1 MLGPVRAAAGTAM
14 PGRERDGM
22 NRSLHGCRC
31 PAAPKGSPSSRATRV
46 GVEWGWS
53 WPPRRCRWVSAEHR
67 SPLMLGGH
75 AGGVGVV
82 GRGAPRGAGWHD
94 RGGGGPLLGRAGV
107 VQNALRPRIV
117 TARRWLP
124 AGRARTTTA
133 PRALGST
140 VGRSPSAG
148 GAAPRLRRCPLLTV
162 ATWRT
167 GAWARGKNSSGSAS
181 QQAASCRQSRSPPA
195 RAAGGGVAVSCSA
208 VVGWPASTSRSS
220 QVSAMRSRAAPNTRS
235 PPRSGI
241 PRSPPEGY
249 IHADEYRGCLFAE
262 CCLRRTVGG
271 TRRVAGRPDRS
282 SWWIESGRPH
292 YRGAGYR
299 QDGAGHS
306 VDRGGGRP
314 RRTGELG
321 PGIRKRGSA
330 RPLALD
336 PDRTGSAPSV
346 GSSRSEE
353 IGAPCGTP
361 VSNDAAAQATGPT
374 HADRPCSNRRER
386 L

>member
-148 GAAPRLRRCPLLTV
+148 GAAPRLRPVPAADVATV
-162 ATWRT
+162 AGWCLGQGEEQLRV
-167 GAWARGKNSSGSAS
+167 GV
-181 QQAASCRQSRSPPA
+181 P
-195 RAAGGGVAVSCSA
+195 AGGILPPVPLPTGQGGGWWGGGELLGGGGLAGVDLALEPG
-208 VVGWPASTSRSS
+208 VGDALPGCTEYSESTTIGHTT
-220 QVSAMRSRAAPNTRS
+220 VSA
-235 PPRSGI
+235 
-241 PRSPPEGY
+241 
-249 IHADEYRGCLFAE
+249 
-262 CCLRRTVGG
+262 
-271 TRRVAGRPDRS
+271 GRL
-282 SWWIESGRPH
+282 
-292 YRGAGYR
+292 
-299 QDGAGHS
+299 HS
-306 VDRGGGRP
+306 
-314 RRTGELG
+314 
-321 PGIRKRGSA
+321 
-330 RPLALD
+330 
-336 PDRTGSAPSV
+336 
-346 GSSRSEE
+346 
-353 IGAPCGTP
+353 CG
-361 VSNDAAAQATGPT
+361 
-374 HADRPCSNRRER
+374 
-386 L
+386 